1 MAVVLFI
8 FILCVLVLVH
18 EYGHFISAKKSG
30 MHVEEFGI
38 GYPPR
43 ACVLFKKNETLYT
56 LNWIPFGGFVKIAQE
71 DGATDVVDPKGFT
84 SKKWWVKSI
93 VLSAGVI
100 MNFLL
105 AWLLFSVAFSV
116 GIKTELTNDQS
127 ASDAKVYITHL
138 ESALPAKE
146 AGLSVGDEVVSIT
159 IGDTVLADPSV
170 ETLKDLLKEKKDTP
184 AEFSVISKDG
194 ENKTIEVK
202 PLVKEGSIQPILG
215 IAISR
220 IGTVRLPFYQA
231 VGKGFT
237 TSGYIVGQIF
247 SSFGTL
253 IHDTFLGKA
262 DLSTLTGPVGIVGVV
277 GDAYRFGL
285 VQLLTLTAMISLN
298 LAVLNILPFPALDGG
313 RLLFVLIEAGTK
325 KTIPAKVQGI
335 VNMIGFLLLI
345 SLMIFITYKDI
356 AKLIL
361 K

>member
-1 MAVVLFI
+1 MAVALFI
-8 FILCVLVLVH
+8 FILCALVLVH
-18 EYGHFISAKKSG
+18 EYGHFISAKKAG
-30 MHVEEFGI
+30 MNVEEFGI

-43 ACVLFKKNETLYT
+43 ICVLFKKDETLYT

-71 DGATDVVDPKGFT
+71 DGAGDVLDPKGFN

-93 VLSAGVI
+93 VLSAGVV

-105 AWLLFSVAFSV
+105 AWVLFSVAFSV
-116 GIKTELTNDQS
+116 GIKTELANNQT
-127 ASDAKVYITHL
+127 APDAKIYITHL

-146 AGLSVGDEVVSIT
+146 AGLSVGDEITSIT
-159 IGDTVLADPSV
+159 IGDSTLADPSI
-170 ETLKDLLKEKKDTP
+170 ESLKDLLREKKDAP
-184 AEFSVISKDG
+184 AEFSVINKDG

-202 PLVKEGSIQPILG
+202 PFLAEGSVQPVLG
-215 IAISR
+215 IAISK
-220 IGTVRLPFYQA
+220 IGTVQLPFFQA
-231 VGKGFT
+231 IGKGFT

-253 IHDTFLGKA
+253 IRDTFLGKA

-277 GDAYRFGL
+277 GDAYKFGL

-313 RLLFVLIEAGTK
+313 RLLFVLIETGTK
-325 KTIPAKVQGI
+325 KIIPAKVQGI
-335 VNMIGFLLLI
+335 VNMVGFLLLI

-356 AKLIL
+356 AKLLI